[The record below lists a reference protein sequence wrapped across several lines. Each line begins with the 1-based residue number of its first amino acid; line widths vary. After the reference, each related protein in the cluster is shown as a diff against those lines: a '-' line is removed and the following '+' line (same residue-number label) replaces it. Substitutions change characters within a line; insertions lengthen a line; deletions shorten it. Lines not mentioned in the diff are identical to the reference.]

1 MARRDPTPLP
11 VWGAYIRFERT
22 VPERN
27 VRREYALYVGPDLF
41 GGWALL
47 RTWGRTGGFQRSV
60 ARCFTSRENAKMIA
74 ERIARR
80 RLSRGYRIVACG

>member
-1 MARRDPTPLP
+1 MARRDPAPLP
-11 VWGAYIRFERT
+11 AWSSWIRFERT

-27 VRREYALYVGPDLF
+27 IRREYAVYVGPDLF

-47 RTWGRTGGFQRSV
+47 RTWGRTGGFQRST
-60 ARCFTSRENAKMIA
+60 ARCFPARERARVLA

-80 RLSRGYRIVACG
+80 RLSRGYRIVARG